1 MYTAQSKEAL
11 VKTTAAEIN
20 LEKYIV
26 NASKKEKKENW
37 LKEWRKKHYMD
48 NLWGKQNATMKV
60 KSGMVEERRAERGD
74 QKSPFR
80 CTRRSY

>member
-37 LKEWRKKHYMD
+37 LKEWRKKH
-48 NLWGKQNATMKV
+48 
-60 KSGMVEERRAERGD
+60 
-74 QKSPFR
+74 
-80 CTRRSY
+80 